1 MSRLL
6 KRLLRPIVDVQEH
19 EAVNLV
25 LMFAY
30 SFLAMTAYN
39 ILKPLTRSQ
48 FIRSLGADN
57 LPYVLITAG
66 VLIGLV
72 MAGYSRAASALP
84 RKAVIPATQAVLA
97 GLLVLFW
104 FLFRTGSDWV
114 SVGFYFLG
122 LIMGILLIS
131 QFWTLANEIYDP
143 RQAKRVFG
151 FIGGGS
157 SLGGA
162 TGSFLL
168 TSLVSITGPNNLLLV
183 SAAILGLCAAIVIA
197 VLRRERG
204 LSLESVTETGEEGG
218 VKWTE
223 AFRLLRSSHHLQIIA
238 LVIGFA
244 AVGAAIIE
252 QQLNMAA
259 AEFAKGGTDLEKI
272 LGSVQLYLSLIGF
285 VIQVWLTSRIHRFLG
300 IGFALLI
307 LPVSL
312 GATALVMLFNKALWA
327 PMTARIS
334 DTSLRYTVD
343 KTTREI
349 LFLPLPAELKSRA
362 KPFVDV
368 TMDRLAKGLG
378 GLLILVLIQPWG
390 LNLTWQQL
398 SYASLTMTA
407 LWIAAAMVAKRG
419 YLRAFRQS
427 LERKDVAPRDLRL
440 RVGDLQTVET
450 LIGEL
455 ADPDEQRVIYAIDIL
470 ESLDKRT
477 LITPLLLS
485 HESPRVRARAL
496 EAMAGAAPAVAE
508 RWLPN
513 VQRMLKDADPRV
525 REAAVASL
533 ASLRSAPV
541 ADLVRPLVEGDDPRL
556 AATASVALAHSGRPE
571 DADLAAATLT
581 RLATDTAR
589 PDVRREVAAAIRQ
602 VDDPRVRQ
610 LLVPLLYDEAPAVA
624 EEAMASVRATK
635 TGDFSAVPTLIALLR
650 HRRLK
655 RAAREVLVGY
665 GDDVV
670 PALAYFLD
678 DPEEDVWVRRHIPAT
693 LARIHSQRSMDA
705 LVESIGRGTDGF
717 LRFKLLEAIDT
728 LHRARP
734 DLRLDPKRFEPLV
747 RREAQRSC
755 TWLSLRHNLF
765 VRAGLPRT
773 ALLDRALGD
782 KLARSRDR
790 IWRLL
795 ATLHSPADI
804 DAARAAVEGR
814 DPRPR
819 ASALEYLDNVLE
831 GGVRRMVM
839 PLLDDMPEEERVRR
853 GNVLISSR
861 PRDVEE
867 TLLQLINDDD
877 QVVAASAILL
887 AAEQGIWS
895 LVDDIEHVLAHRA
908 ASDWFVFEAASWAL
922 AAHRMPVE
930 RRRSLWHEPLPAV
943 EVAARLALSPVF
955 ASTSVDEL
963 FRLAESGR
971 QVRHDTGV
979 TLYAGGQRPETI
991 QVLLDGAVTAT
1002 APGGASVELGPG
1014 AALAFEEAVQ
1024 GIVMAASLQTTSRAV
1039 CLQVSTDEARTLL
1052 AENPDLIEGLF
1063 RVIVDSAPFAGTAS
1077 VVHGA
1082 GPAEPPAAGDLP
1094 PVEKLLAI
1102 QRFPTF
1108 SGFQAADV
1116 LALADAARQV
1126 TLSEGLTLCG
1136 EGAPPALLIVLDGE
1150 VEVEGANGAKAI
1162 ARAGDAVGLYE
1173 SLAGRALRTARVTR
1187 RGVALRLERNDLYD
1201 LLTDRPPLL
1210 QQLFVALFGERDRP
1224 AARG

>member
-1 MSRLL
+1 MRHPRRGARAALILL
-6 KRLLRPIVDVQEH
+6 P
-19 EAVNLV
+19 LV
-25 LMFAY
+25 LVAGTARLSPQAASAQGGGTIGYGSKLFGRLTADTPELAY
-30 SFLAMTAYN
+30 SF
-39 ILKPLTRSQ
+39 S
-48 FIRSLGADN
+48 G
-57 LPYVLITAG
+57 TAG
-66 VLIGLV
+66 DLV
-72 MAGYSRAASALP
+72 EIRARNWVGTVRPAATLLAPDGQTLAASNPDPFAP
-84 RKAVIPATQAVLA
+84 DPQDATLA
-97 GLLVLFW
+97 LVLPQ
-104 FLFRTGSDWV
+104 TGV
-114 SVGFYFLG
+114 Y
-122 LIMGILLIS
+122 
-131 QFWTLANEIYDP
+131 
-143 RQAKRVFG
+143 
-151 FIGGGS
+151 
-157 SLGGA
+157 
-162 TGSFLL
+162 
-168 TSLVSITGPNNLLLV
+168 LLLV

-571 DADLAAATLT
+571 DADLAAATLM
-581 RLATDTAR
+581 RLATDATR

-624 EEAMASVRATK
+624 EEAMAKMLKAIVGLEIEITSLVGKFKLGQNKEERDLR
-635 TGDFSAVPTLIALLR
+635 GSAEALL
-650 HRRLK
+650 
-655 RAAREVLVGY
+655 
-665 GDDVV
+665 
-670 PALAYFLD
+670 
-678 DPEEDVWVRRHIPAT
+678 
-693 LARIHSQRSMDA
+693 
-705 LVESIGRGTDGF
+705 
-717 LRFKLLEAIDT
+717 
-728 LHRARP
+728 
-734 DLRLDPKRFEPLV
+734 
-747 RREAQRSC
+747 AQ
-755 TWLSLRHNLF
+755 
-765 VRAGLPRT
+765 G
-773 ALLDRALGD
+773 
-782 KLARSRDR
+782 
-790 IWRLL
+790 
-795 ATLHSPADI
+795 
-804 DAARAAVEGR
+804 
-814 DPRPR
+814 
-819 ASALEYLDNVLE
+819 
-831 GGVRRMVM
+831 
-839 PLLDDMPEEERVRR
+839 
-853 GNVLISSR
+853 
-861 PRDVEE
+861 
-867 TLLQLINDDD
+867 
-877 QVVAASAILL
+877 
-887 AAEQGIWS
+887 EQGIG
-895 LVDDIEHVLAHRA
+895 EAMLAPRG
-908 ASDWFVFEAASWAL
+908 
-922 AAHRMPVE
+922 E
-930 RRRSLWHEPLPAV
+930 RE
-943 EVAARLALSPVF
+943 
-955 ASTSVDEL
+955 
-963 FRLAESGR
+963 
-971 QVRHDTGV
+971 
-979 TLYAGGQRPETI
+979 
-991 QVLLDGAVTAT
+991 
-1002 APGGASVELGPG
+1002 
-1014 AALAFEEAVQ
+1014 
-1024 GIVMAASLQTTSRAV
+1024 
-1039 CLQVSTDEARTLL
+1039 
-1052 AENPDLIEGLF
+1052 
-1063 RVIVDSAPFAGTAS
+1063 
-1077 VVHGA
+1077 
-1082 GPAEPPAAGDLP
+1082 
-1094 PVEKLLAI
+1094 
-1102 QRFPTF
+1102 
-1108 SGFQAADV
+1108 
-1116 LALADAARQV
+1116 
-1126 TLSEGLTLCG
+1126 
-1136 EGAPPALLIVLDGE
+1136 
-1150 VEVEGANGAKAI
+1150 
-1162 ARAGDAVGLYE
+1162 
-1173 SLAGRALRTARVTR
+1173 
-1187 RGVALRLERNDLYD
+1187 LER
-1201 LLTDRPPLL
+1201 
-1210 QQLFVALFGERDRP
+1210 
-1224 AARG
+1224 